1 MHPQFLSCFQ
11 PQLIESVLSCYI
23 MFYPKDFVH
32 SNPKKRYCTK
42 VKAYEKIGEQLTFF
56 ILFPIFLE
64 VNPRFPSE
72 KNQQIPRI
80 FCCHVATLPRCHVH
94 RGGPVRCPRH
104 VSYVGNKPDTFQIY
118 QQNGK
123 VPMSVSNMGKR
134 SGGII
139 MLGLFMGYVL
149 SGSQTWQWKNSP

>member
-1 MHPQFLSCFQ
+1 
-11 PQLIESVLSCYI
+11 

-32 SNPKKRYCTK
+32 SNPQKRYCTK
-42 VKAYEKIGEQLTFF
+42 VKAYEKIVATY
-56 ILFPIFLE
+56 LFPIFLE

-72 KNQQIPRI
+72 KNQQIPR
-80 FCCHVATLPRCHVH
+80 FLLPRCHVATS

-139 MLGLFMGYVL
+139 MLGLFMGYVP
-149 SGSQTWQWKNSP
+149 SGNQTWQWKNSP